1 MAVDVVAFNHVAN
14 QKLPWEYPS
23 RRGWFRRG
31 HAFTSPLLCGAFAE
45 ELTPQGLT
53 RASPSPAPSLL
64 IQEAANCKPVVPT
77 AAVTWVDV
85 ARTEARIESAAG
97 IARISRARP

>member
-1 MAVDVVAFNHVAN
+1 MAVVAVAFNHVAN

-23 RRGWFRRG
+23 RRGWFRRS
-31 HAFTSPLLCGAFAE
+31 HAFTSPLLCGAFAG

-64 IQEAANCKPVVPT
+64 IQEAANCKPVAPIVV
-77 AAVTWVDV
+77 ATWADV
-85 ARTEARIESAAG
+85 ARIEVRTESAAG
-97 IARISRARP
+97 TARISRARP

>member
-1 MAVDVVAFNHVAN
+1 MAVVAVAFNHVAN

-31 HAFTSPLLCGAFAE
+31 HAFTSPLLCGALAE

-53 RASPSPAPSLL
+53 RALPSPAPSLL
-64 IQEAANCKPVVPT
+64 IQEAANCKPDAPI
-77 AAVTWVDV
+77 DV
-85 ARTEARIESAAG
+85 GTRADAARIEVRIDSVVG
-97 IARISRARP
+97 IDRRSRARP

>member
-1 MAVDVVAFNHVAN
+1 MAVVAVAFNHVAN

-31 HAFTSPLLCGAFAE
+31 HAFTSPLLCGAFAG

-53 RASPSPAPSLL
+53 RALPSPAPSLL
-64 IQEAANCKPVVPT
+64 I
-77 AAVTWVDV
+77 
-85 ARTEARIESAAG
+85 
-97 IARISRARP
+97 

>member
-31 HAFTSPLLCGAFAE
+31 HAFTSPLLCGGIRRKINSFGDYAR
-45 ELTPQGLT
+45 Q
-53 RASPSPAPSLL
+53 ASHRPIVINLRDSEHQARCSDCNFR
-64 IQEAANCKPVVPT
+64 QDKP
-77 AAVTWVDV
+77 
-85 ARTEARIESAAG
+85 RLG
-97 IARISRARP
+97 